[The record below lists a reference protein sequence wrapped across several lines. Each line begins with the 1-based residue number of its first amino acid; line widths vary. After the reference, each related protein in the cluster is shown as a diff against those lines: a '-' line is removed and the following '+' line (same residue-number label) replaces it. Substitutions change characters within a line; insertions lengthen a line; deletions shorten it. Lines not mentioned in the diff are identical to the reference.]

1 MTVKV
6 FRLITGED
14 LISNLKERME
24 QTNDVYILDNPAVI
38 IAQKTET
45 GVQVGLAPYLP
56 LIGEDVHLNKS
67 SIVAEGRPDIQL
79 ENEYNSRFGSGIV
92 VANTMPKIQI

>member
-6 FRLITGED
+6 LRLITGED
-14 LISNLKERME
+14 LISGIKERME
-24 QTNDVYILDNPAVI
+24 QSDVYILDNPAVI
-38 IAQKTET
+38 VAQKTET